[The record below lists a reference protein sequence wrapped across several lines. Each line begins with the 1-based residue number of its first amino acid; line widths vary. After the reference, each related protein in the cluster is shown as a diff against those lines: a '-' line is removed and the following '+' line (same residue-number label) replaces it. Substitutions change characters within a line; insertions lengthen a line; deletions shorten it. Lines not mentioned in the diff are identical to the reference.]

1 VKSLRILLL
10 QARGDRATQQEEL
23 SEFIRFSGLAAEQFT
38 VLNGFACDDFT
49 PDCIQGFDALFI
61 GGSSDATVLKP
72 DLYPFVP
79 PAMDLILACIEQGIP
94 VLASCFGFQLA
105 VQALGGRVIVDR
117 AAMEMGTYPLY
128 LTPAGVADPLF
139 AGFPNPFW
147 AISGHQERAL
157 TLPAGAT
164 LLAYSELCPYH
175 AFRLEGKPFYAFQF
189 HPEVDD
195 RDLLARIRRYCDRY
209 QLSTADLENLKQTA
223 RPTPYANQLI
233 RRFVAVVLG
242 QRVNCA

>member
-1 VKSLRILLL
+1 MKSLRILLL

-79 PAMDLILACIEQGIP
+79 QAMDLILACIEQGIP